1 MKKIKL
7 SEFLTE
13 ANKTYKIKDIS
24 EVSPVQRERE
34 DSKGNAFIAV
44 SLCWETETTK
54 TTVNDDGDDVESPVF
69 VAVTLSKTAN
79 EKRIAEGK
87 EFNLAFI
94 NANLN
99 SMVEVNEDYPN
110 QAKILGSNRVV
121 DKKAGSAIAK
131 ALGWG

>member
-13 ANKTYKIKDIS
+13 ANETYRIKDIS

-34 DSKGNAFIAV
+34 DSEGNSFIAV

-54 TTVNDDGDDVESPVF
+54 TTVNDEGDDVESPVF